1 MKIRKEFKVGV
12 FAVIVI
18 LASWWG
24 IKWLGGIDLFKS
36 YTTYNVHYEKVSSD
50 LQVSSRVYM
59 RGVEVG
65 NVRDITLK
73 NDGVIVEIA
82 IEEQYS
88 DMVPENSIAMISEG
102 MMGGAE
108 ITIIQGDA
116 EAIAKGGSYLQ
127 GEYNEGIMAMVEE
140 KIGGLIDDLGVTI
153 NSINDILIGNKESL
167 AGLIANIE
175 SVSAS
180 IDEILAS
187 SKKDIDSAV
196 GNLNTF
202 TQTLVDNSSHLEAT
216 LQNIDTFTGDLAEG
230 DIINQLTATVESLN
244 GIIDAVNSGEGSVGK
259 LLNDNGLYDSLN
271 EAGNNLALLLEDLKA
286 NPMRYVHFSLFGQS
300 EEKIAAKA
308 AKKAAREEKRA
319 AKAAN

>member
-102 MMGGAE
+102 MMGV
-108 ITIIQGDA
+108 
-116 EAIAKGGSYLQ
+116 
-127 GEYNEGIMAMVEE
+127 EYN
-140 KIGGLIDDLGVTI
+140 
-153 NSINDILIGNKESL
+153 
-167 AGLIANIE
+167 
-175 SVSAS
+175 
-180 IDEILAS
+180 
-187 SKKDIDSAV
+187 SKKERD
-196 GNLNTF
+196 
-202 TQTLVDNSSHLEAT
+202 
-216 LQNIDTFTGDLAEG
+216 
-230 DIINQLTATVESLN
+230 
-244 GIIDAVNSGEGSVGK
+244 DAV
-259 LLNDNGLYDSLN
+259 
-271 EAGNNLALLLEDLKA
+271 LEFIKA
-286 NPMRYVHFSLFGQS
+286 NPD
-300 EEKIAAKA
+300 
-308 AKKAAREEKRA
+308 AKKIEKWED
-319 AKAAN
+319 